1 MPFNSYSDLK
11 TTLADWLH
19 RSDLTTRIPDFIQ
32 MAESKINRTL
42 SLPHEDL
49 DATLTMV
56 PGSRYVPLTSDFN
69 TPVALWIET
78 YLPRRK
84 LIACVPSELPV
95 NTALSSIPQY
105 WAVDGSNIA
114 FDCLA
119 NQAYTLTLRY
129 TKSYQLSDIVTTNYI
144 LQNYPD
150 IYLYGAIIHALPFT
164 RDMTNLPVYQQL
176 YDAAVFEAAKDQNK
190 LKGIAPLKT
199 EITPMRPERFNI
211 YRGY

>member
-1 MPFNSYSDLK
+1 MPFTSYSDLK

-19 RSDLTTRIPDFIQ
+19 RSDLTARIPDFIQ

-42 SLPHEDL
+42 SLPREDL
-49 DATLTMV
+49 DATLTMTI
-56 PGSRYVPLTSDFN
+56 GSRYVPLTSDFN
-69 TPVALWIET
+69 TPIALWIET

-105 WAVDGSNIA
+105 WGVDGSNIA

-129 TKSYQLSDIVTTNYI
+129 TKSYQLSDIVPTNYI

-164 RDMTNLPVYQQL
+164 RDMANLPVYQQL

-190 LKGIAPLKT
+190 LKNIAPLKT